1 MAITQFFA
9 SHQFDFPRF
18 EHHPAQTCSEFQEIA
33 SHIPGT
39 RNKNLFLRD
48 KKGLRHLLVIVPS
61 DLSVDLDC
69 LSKILGIKHLGFAS
83 KERLKKFLG
92 VSSGS
97 VSVLSL
103 MNDTLNKVE
112 LVIDR
117 SIWQADAIQAHPLIN
132 TQTVI
137 ISKSELERFLLK
149 TRHQPTILEVPG
161 IPSALG
167 APGTLLKKG

>member
-9 SHQFDFPRF
+9 TYQFDFPRF
-18 EHHPAQTCSEFQEIA
+18 EHHAAQTCDEFQA
-33 SHIPGT
+33 LSSHIPGT

-48 KKGLRHLLVIVPS
+48 KKGTRHLLVIVPPY
-61 DLSVDLDC
+61 LTVDLDS
-69 LSKILGIKHLGFAS
+69 LSKTLGIKRLGFAS

-97 VSVLSL
+97 LSVLSL
-103 MNDTLNKVE
+103 MNDSLNNVE

-117 SIWQADAIQAHPLIN
+117 SIWHADAIQAHPLIN

-149 TRHQPTILEVPG
+149 TRHQPTIIDVPG
-161 IPSALG
+161 SPSALE
-167 APGTLLKKG
+167 ALGT